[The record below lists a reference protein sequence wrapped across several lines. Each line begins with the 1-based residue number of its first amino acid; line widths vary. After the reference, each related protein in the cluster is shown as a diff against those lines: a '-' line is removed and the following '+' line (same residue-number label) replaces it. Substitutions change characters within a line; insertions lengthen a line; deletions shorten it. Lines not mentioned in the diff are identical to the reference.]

1 MNFFGFNQLAHI
13 SVSFSS
19 SVVSLLGLF
28 GFILIKGREVCILS
42 NIIFFHRFSN
52 LLWGLILNF
61 FNFSSL
67 NLFNFLPTF
76 WYFFAGCNSEL
87 VVLELLLFTLCL
99 HRASECQTLTWRLL
113 VHKYARRLRLLTLF
127 KLRTFPHRRSW
138 LTFMG
143 RLNRISG
150 KSSSASR
157 IILFYQGNL
166 IGKVLS
172 FTLLR
177 LFLLFLAHGL
187 LALLSKLRGVQ
198 HHLRL
203 EADNAHLSHSF
214 HVVWLWVLLDLFRLF
229 DVLFL
234 NIIVIVNIIF
244 CFT

>member
-1 MNFFGFNQLAHI
+1 
-13 SVSFSS
+13 
-19 SVVSLLGLF
+19 
-28 GFILIKGREVCILS
+28 
-42 NIIFFHRFSN
+42 
-52 LLWGLILNF
+52 
-61 FNFSSL
+61 
-67 NLFNFLPTF
+67 
-76 WYFFAGCNSEL
+76 
-87 VVLELLLFTLCL
+87 
-99 HRASECQTLTWRLL
+99 
-113 VHKYARRLRLLTLF
+113 
-127 KLRTFPHRRSW
+127 
-138 LTFMG
+138 MG

-214 HVVWLWVLLDLFRLF
+214 HVVWL
-229 DVLFL
+229 
-234 NIIVIVNIIF
+234 
-244 CFT
+244 